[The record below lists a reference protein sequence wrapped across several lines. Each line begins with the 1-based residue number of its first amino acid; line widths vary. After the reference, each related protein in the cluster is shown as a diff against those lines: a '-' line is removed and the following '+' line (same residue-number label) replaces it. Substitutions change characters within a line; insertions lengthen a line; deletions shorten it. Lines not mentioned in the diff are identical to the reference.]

1 MEKIDVDST
10 SSHSAICSDIVLRTR
25 KRVRL
30 IFRPEIVDN
39 AANPEARVR
48 GRFIYQRKGDTG
60 AWEPFEKISLAS
72 LKKGEGYQLEL
83 HSDEVLMLRRDLY
96 ELARLHREVGIPQGH
111 AQFLKVENNLAD
123 LLQLGQVEF
132 AQFLSANAADAVK
145 VFGRVL
151 HWLADTPEIAAS
163 LALDETELPTLNAL
177 ISRANVRAILDAW
190 RKHATNPSEEFWQEI
205 LTKHSFVL
213 SFLFAYPIVV
223 IRGKAYVGGKE
234 YDNQHGNLVDFL
246 ARVPTS
252 RNAVLIEIKTPV
264 TPLLGAKYRQDVF
277 PPSNELIGAVS
288 QVIHYKESLLG
299 DPQVRQT
306 ADLSLSEPRCL
317 IIAGSGQTEL
327 VDDSHKK
334 AFERFRERLLGVHI
348 VTFDEVL
355 RRIEDLHALLT

>member
-1 MEKIDVDST
+1 MEKIDVEST
-10 SSHSAICSDIVLRTR
+10 SSHSATCSDIILRSG

-39 AANPEARVR
+39 AGTPEARVR
-48 GRFIYQRKGDTG
+48 GRFIYQRKGDAG
-60 AWEPFEKISLAS
+60 LWEPFEKVSLAS
-72 LKKGEGYQLEL
+72 LKKGEGYELEL
-83 HSDEVLMLRRDLY
+83 HSDEVLTLRRDLY

-111 AQFLKVENNLAD
+111 AQFLKIENNLAD
-123 LLQLGQVEF
+123 LLQLSQLELGR
-132 AQFLSANAADAVK
+132 FLSANAADAIK

-151 HWLADTPEIAAS
+151 RWLSDTPEIAAK

-177 ISRANVRAILDAW
+177 ISRTNVRAILDTW
-190 RKHATNPSEEFWQEI
+190 RKHATNPSEEFWQEM

-213 SFLFAYPIVV
+213 SFLFAYPILVV
-223 IRGKAYVGGKE
+223 RGKAYVGGKE
-234 YDNQHGNLVDFL
+234 YDNRHGNLVDFL

-264 TPLLGAKYRQDVF
+264 TSLLGAQYRQDVF
-277 PPSNELIGAVS
+277 PPSTELIGAVS
-288 QVIHYKESLLG
+288 QVIHYRESLLG
-299 DPQVRQT
+299 DPKVRQT

-317 IIAGSGQTEL
+317 IIAGSSQAEL
-327 VDDSHKK
+327 VDDARKT

-348 VTFDEVL
+348 VTFDEML

>member
-1 MEKIDVDST
+1 MEKIDIDST
-10 SSHSAICSDIVLRTR
+10 SSHSAICSDIILRTG

-60 AWEPFEKISLAS
+60 HWEPLEKLSLAS

-83 HSDEVLMLRRDLY
+83 HSDEVLMLRHDLY

-123 LLQLGQVEF
+123 LLQLGEVEL

-145 VFGRVL
+145 IFGRVL
-151 HWLADTPEIAAS
+151 HWLAHKPEVAAS
-163 LALDETELPTLNAL
+163 LALDETELPTLNPL
-177 ISRANVRAILDAW
+177 ISHANIRAILDVW
-190 RKHATNPSEEFWQEI
+190 RKNATNANEDFWQEI

-213 SFLFAYPIVV
+213 SLLFAYPIVV

-277 PPSNELIGAVS
+277 PPSTELIGAVS
-288 QVIHYKESLLG
+288 QVIHYKEALVG

-317 IIAGSGQTEL
+317 IIAGSAQSEL
-327 VDDSHKK
+327 VDDSRKK
-334 AFERFRERLLGVHI
+334 AFERFRERLLGVHLL
-348 VTFDEVL
+348 TFDEVL